1 MAENSE
7 NRGAGFGIFFGVLM
21 FLCAGLGY
29 QFGPHIYK
37 LIGQWYIYTA
47 VAAWWSMLSALG
59 TGTLDF
65 IVLLVPVVK
74 KAAGK
79 IWSDRSRTAR
89 RARSVGLAVLYVVA
103 AWVNVAVGVAVSRP
117 AERSKEFE
125 KAGLMNFDEIEP
137 DIYVTVVLEDG
148 GVPRDRDVQYEIVGI
163 EPVELPRKIILLDLP
178 RYIACQKRGAGPIKL
193 TVRPLYPDV
202 TVRFADPLVALG
214 EETVVKKYDPALLG
228 NAPAGK
234 EGDYSP
240 AFQYRFGGT
249 GAPLDYTICG
259 TENKL
264 GMRDKT
270 VLLRWNNNWELS
282 YRDVLNEQEEF
293 AEAGETVDFYY
304 PGERIAFDLDML
316 RGSESRDRA
325 LLEKLRG
332 AARYELFWESAD
344 DRTVQADE
352 AVIKQA
358 LSASD
363 MPELPKCMVKT
374 GPDIAYHCYAG
385 EDDLGYYCIVTGN
398 GTVKWEAAPG
408 QTALVLRLDI
418 G

>member
-1 MAENSE
+1 MAENSD
-7 NRGAGFGIFFGVLM
+7 NRRIGFEIFFGGSM
-21 FLCAGLGY
+21 FLCLIIGL
-29 QFGPHIYK
+29 QFGPDIYK
-37 LIGQWYIYTA
+37 LIGQWPIYTV
-47 VAAWWSMLSALG
+47 VAHWWSMLSLLG
-59 TGTLDF
+59 AGVFD
-65 IVLLVPVVK
+65 VLMPVVK

-79 IWSDRSRTAR
+79 IGSDRSRTAR
-89 RARSVGLAVLYVVA
+89 RAWIVGLAVLYVVA

-117 AERSKEFE
+117 AERSKGFE

-178 RYIACQKRGAGPIKL
+178 RYIVCQKRGAGPIKV

-214 EETVVKKYDPALLG
+214 EETFVKKYDPALLG